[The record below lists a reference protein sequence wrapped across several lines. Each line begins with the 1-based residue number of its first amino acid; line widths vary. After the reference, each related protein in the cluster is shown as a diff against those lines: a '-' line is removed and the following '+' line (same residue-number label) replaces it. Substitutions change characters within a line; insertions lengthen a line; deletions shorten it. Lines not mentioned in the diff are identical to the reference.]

1 METSSKIR
9 MSLKH
14 LKKGQLKTKM
24 HESRYQMH
32 CITYIIVAFLHNDF
46 QDDILKDQ
54 NLEALRR
61 VLDAESHQNPLF
73 YHSEYIIAPYVLMLK
88 MDRYSDKN

>member
-1 METSSKIR
+1 
-9 MSLKH
+9 
-14 LKKGQLKTKM
+14 M
-24 HESRYQMH
+24 HKSTYQTH

-61 VLDAESHQNPLF
+61 VLYAESHRNPLF
-73 YHSEYIIAPYVLMLK
+73 YHSEYIIACYFLILK
-88 MDRYSDKN
+88 MDRFSDKN

>member
-14 LKKGQLKTKM
+14 LKKGQLKKKNKNPQKPT
-24 HESRYQMH
+24 SRYQMH
-32 CITYIIVAFLHNDF
+32 CVTYIIVAFLHNDF

-61 VLDAESHQNPLF
+61 VLDTESHQNPLF
-73 YHSEYIIAPYVLMLK
+73 YHSEYIIA
-88 MDRYSDKN
+88 SF

>member
-1 METSSKIR
+1 

-14 LKKGQLKTKM
+14 LKKGQLKKKPHKKPT
-24 HESRYQMH
+24 SRYQMH

-61 VLDAESHQNPLF
+61 VLDTESHQNPLV
-73 YHSEYIIAPYVLMLK
+73 YHSEYIIA
-88 MDRYSDKN
+88 S